1 MRLASVV
8 ALLLSTGP
16 AFAAEK
22 PSVEQL
28 DFFEKSVRPV
38 FLDHCVRCHGEKKQE
53 AGLRLDS
60 PAGIRKGTDAG
71 PIIVPGDPDKSL
83 LIKTV
88 RRTVD
93 NAMPPD
99 KELAKDKVEALAQW
113 VKFGAGL
120 PEGSQ
125 QVVVNS
131 AKDHWAFQ
139 PVRKPAVPAN
149 GAANPID
156 AFICE
161 KLKLAGLNPSARA
174 DRRTFVRRAYF
185 DLIGLPPTYEEIE
198 AYVNDAA
205 PSADIKMIDRLLARP
220 EYGERWARHWMDVA
234 RYADTK
240 GYVFTEDRNYP
251 YAYTYREYLIRSFNE
266 DKPYDRFVLEQ
277 LAADKLKLDGPQ
289 SLAAMGF
296 LTVGRRFGNNPHDII
311 DDRIDLIGRGLMG
324 LSIGCAR
331 CHDHKFDPIPIA
343 DYYSL
348 YGVFQS
354 SHEPKELPLIGEFR
368 RTAELEA
375 FEAELA
381 KKEKAAAEY
390 EKKMYADALAPFK
403 KPGSIA
409 AMLLATK
416 ETQGFA
422 NDKADKWAVER
433 KIDPR
438 MLDRWRVAARGHEP
452 VFGVWRSLATLA
464 ERDFANKYLD
474 TVKASK
480 TNDVLKTALLE
491 SRPANLRET
500 AQIYG
505 EILAEAAKETLGR
518 GPAEWQALVSLMVG
532 PEGVTN
538 PPNADA
544 DKLVAIPVKRIFRML
559 RNDAAKFRA
568 NAPAS
573 PPRAMVMNDNARIG
587 EPVVFLRGNPNNRG
601 PLVPKRM
608 PAVVAGEGRKPFTN
622 GSGRLELAEAIVRP
636 DNPLTARV
644 IVNRIWTW
652 HFGQGLVRTPSDF
665 GIRSDPPTHPEL
677 LDWLAATFVE
687 DGWSIKQLHRR
698 IVLSETYRQ
707 SSLVGPE
714 LERKDPENRLL
725 GRFNRHRLDFE
736 QLRDSL
742 LIAAGTLD
750 QATIGGKSVD
760 LFSPPFT
767 KRRSIYGFVDRQNL
781 PGTFRAFDFASPEQ
795 HTPQRFQ
802 TTVPQQ
808 ALFLMNSPFVVE
820 QAKALAARTS
830 GTTDDRVRTL
840 YRLTLGRNPNDI
852 EKNLAGE
859 FVRLPTDKS
868 SNLSGWEQL
877 AQVLLLSNEFAFVD

>member
-1 MRLASVV
+1 MRFAIAFVFVV
-8 ALLLSTGP
+8 GALP
-16 AFAAEK
+16 AVAADK
-22 PSVEQL
+22 PSAEQI

-38 FLDHCVRCHGEKKQE
+38 FLDHCARCHGEKKQE

-71 PIIVPGDPDKSL
+71 PILAAGDPENSL
-83 LIKTV
+83 LIKSV
-88 RRTVD
+88 RRSID

-99 KELAKDKVEALAQW
+99 KELPKEKVEALVQW
-113 VKFGAGL
+113 VKLGAAM
-120 PEGSQ
+120 PEGTQ
-125 QVVVNS
+125 QKAANT

-139 PVRKPAVPAN
+139 PVRKPAVPAD
-149 GAANPID
+149 GVNPID
-156 AFICE
+156 HFIRS
-161 KLKLAGLNPSARA
+161 KLKANGLAPALPADKRA
-174 DRRTFVRRAYF
+174 IVRRVYF
-185 DLIGLPPTYEEIE
+185 DLIGLPPSYDETE
-198 AYVNDAA
+198 AFVNDASPDA
-205 PSADIKMIDRLLARP
+205 YAKLVDRLLAMP
-220 EYGERWARHWMDVA
+220 QYGERWARHWMDVA

-266 DKPYDRFVLEQ
+266 DKPFDRFILEQ
-277 LAADKLKLDGPQ
+277 IAADKLKLEGPQ

-296 LTVGRRFGNNPHDII
+296 LTVGRRFSNNIHDII
-311 DDRIDLIGRGLMG
+311 DDRIDLVGRGLMG

-331 CHDHKFDPIPIA
+331 CHDHKFDPVPIA

-354 SHEPKELPLIGEFR
+354 SHEPKDLPLIGEFQ
-368 RTAELEA
+368 RTAEVAA

-381 KKEKAAAEY
+381 NKEQAAADY

-403 KPGSIA
+403 KPESIA
-409 AMLLATK
+409 SMLLATK

-438 MLDRWRVAARGHEP
+438 MLDRWRIATRGNDS
-452 VFGVWRSLATLA
+452 VFGVWRELAALP
-464 ERDFANKYLD
+464 EKDFVAKYVEV
-474 TVKASK
+474 VKASK
-480 TNDVLKTALLE
+480 TNGIVKTALLE
-491 SRPANLRET
+491 SRPANLKELAT
-500 AQIYG
+500 VYA
-505 EILAEAAKETLGR
+505 ELLAEAAKDAPDR
-518 GPAEWQALVSLMVG
+518 GQGEWLELVNLMVG

-544 DKLVAIPVKRIFRML
+544 DKLVAIAVKRGFRAL
-559 RNDAAKFRA
+559 RNEAAKFRA

-573 PPRAMVMNDNARIG
+573 PPRAMVMNDNARVG

-601 PLVPKRM
+601 PQVPRRM
-608 PAVVAGEGRKPFTN
+608 PAVVAGVDRKPFTN
-622 GSGRLELAEAIVRP
+622 GSGRLELAESIVRP

-665 GIRSDPPTHPEL
+665 GLRSDPPTHPEL

-687 DGWSIKQLHRR
+687 DGWSIKKLHRR
-698 IVLSETYRQ
+698 ILLSDTYRQ
-707 SSLVGPE
+707 SSLTSADAAK
-714 LERKDPENRLL
+714 KDPENRLL
-725 GRFNRHRLDFE
+725 SRFNRHRLDFE
-736 QLRDSL
+736 QLRDAL
-742 LIAAGTLD
+742 LFAAGTLD
-750 QATIGGKSVD
+750 VSTIGGKSVD
-760 LFSPPFT
+760 LFSSPFT
-767 KRRSIYGFVDRQNL
+767 KRRALYGFVDRQNL

-820 QAKALAARTS
+820 QAKALAARTT
-830 GTTDDRVRTL
+830 GTTDDRIRRL
-840 YRLTLGRNPNDI
+840 YQLVLGRNPNDV
-852 EKNLAGE
+852 EKKLSGE
-859 FVRLPTDKS
+859 FVRSPADKS
-868 SNLSGWEQL
+868 SNVTGWEQL

>member
-71 PIIVPGDPDKSL
+71 PIVVPGDPEKSL

-99 KELAKDKVEALAQW
+99 KELAKEKVEALAQW
-113 VKFGAGL
+113 VKFGAAL

-156 AFICE
+156 AFIRE
-161 KLKLAGLNPSARA
+161 KLKSAGLNPSARA

-266 DKPYDRFVLEQ
+266 DKPFDRFVLEQ

-354 SHEPKELPLIGEFR
+354 SHEPRELPLIGEFQ
-368 RTAELEA
+368 RTAEVDA

-381 KKEKAAAEY
+381 KKEKAAADY

-409 AMLLATK
+409 AMLLATN

-452 VFGVWRSLATLA
+452 VFGVWRSLAALP
-464 ERDFANKYLD
+464 ERDFAHKYLP
-474 TVKASK
+474 TIKASK
-480 TNDVLKTALLE
+480 TNGVLKTALLE
-491 SRPANLRET
+491 SRPASLRET

-505 EILAEAAKETLGR
+505 EILAEAAKESPGR

-544 DKLVAIPVKRIFRML
+544 DKLVAIPVKRVFRML

-601 PLVPKRM
+601 PQVPKRM
-608 PAVVAGEGRKPFTN
+608 PVVVAGEGRKPFTN

-652 HFGQGLVRTPSDF
+652 HFGQGLVRSPSDF

-687 DGWSIKQLHRR
+687 EGWSIKQLHRR

-750 QATIGGKSVD
+750 RSTIGGKSVD
-760 LFSPPFT
+760 LFSAPFT

-808 ALFLMNSPFVVE
+808 ALFLMNSPFVLE

-830 GTTDDRVRTL
+830 GTTDDHVRML
-840 YRLTLGRNPNDI
+840 YRLSLGRNPNNSEMD
-852 EKNLAGE
+852 LASK
-859 FVRLPTDKS
+859 FVHTTQDKP
-868 SNLSGWEQL
+868 SNISGWEQL